1 MAAFAPQS
9 LEMERE
15 IGVGDASH
23 NCNSSPLS
31 AACQR
36 KQGKPA
42 KLFAWGKLDFGLPR
56 QRVDATRIA
65 GTIVSVVPTRPATP
79 TDPASAAGVRHATIG
94 SKPHAIATH

>member
-1 MAAFAPQS
+1 VGGVSDPDDGWWVEDLS
-9 LEMERE
+9 EVDRG

-23 NCNSSPLS
+23 SSRS
-31 AACQR
+31 VACQR
-36 KQGKPA
+36 KRGKRA

-79 TDPASAAGVRHATIG
+79 TDPAGVAGVRHATLG
-94 SKPHAIATH
+94 S